1 MGTRL
6 RSSTRA
12 STAASESLAETMTEI
27 KTKGDTRKT
36 TSAKPLRGS
45 ELAKL
50 IRIATFAFFL
60 SLLSMAGFLY
70 LVMNDIVK
78 LYPNSIK
85 LESLKGF
92 SSRAEFALRYQS
104 LLFGW
109 LIFSIH
115 SVIYSRLTTKA
126 LNPLVESTEKHA
138 QKNKNILTNS
148 FEQILISSLLQ
159 LIFVSFAEHIYT
171 LKLIPAINIIQ
182 FLGRITFFA
191 GYPLY
196 RTFGMTLTLLP
207 NTLLA
212 GYNLYKLGS
221 YMSFY

>member
-27 KTKGDTRKT
+27 KAKGETRKT
-36 TSAKPLRGS
+36 SSARPLRGS

-50 IRIATFAFFL
+50 TRIATFAGFASIL
-60 SLLSMAGFLY
+60 IQAGVVY

-78 LYPNSIK
+78 LYPDSIK

-109 LIFSIH
+109 LIFNIH
-115 SVIYSRLTTKA
+115 AVMYTRLTTKA

-138 QKNKNILTNS
+138 QKQKNILTNS

-159 LIFVSFAEHIYT
+159 LIFVSFAGHIYT

-182 FLGRITFFA
+182 FIGRIAFFV

-196 RTFGMTLTLLP
+196 RTFGFSLTLLP
-207 NTLLA
+207 NTLLV